1 MKQWQQLDAL
11 ADDWA
16 ERLAA
21 GPPLALSQSKRMLNN
36 AFSYGL
42 AEAMEVEAAAQ
53 SVNIASED
61 CKEGMIAF
69 FQKRPPE
76 FKGR

>member
-1 MKQWQQLDAL
+1 
-11 ADDWA
+11 
-16 ERLAA
+16 
-21 GPPLALSQSKRMLNN
+21 MLNN

>member
-1 MKQWQQLDAL
+1 
-11 ADDWA
+11 
-16 ERLAA
+16 LAA

-53 SVNIASED
+53 SVNIPSED
-61 CKEGMIAF
+61 CREGMTAF
-69 FQKRPPE
+69 FKKRKPV